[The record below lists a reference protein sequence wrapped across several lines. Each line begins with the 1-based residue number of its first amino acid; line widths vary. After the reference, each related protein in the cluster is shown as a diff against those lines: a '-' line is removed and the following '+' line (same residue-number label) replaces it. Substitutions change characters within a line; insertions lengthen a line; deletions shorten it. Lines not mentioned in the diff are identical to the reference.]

1 MRKVIFPLF
10 SKRAG
15 SCSSGLKPKGNPRV
29 RLKVN
34 LFLGGGIIGACMPN
48 IRYKKLVAELKLN
61 GRNNLVHLGQK
72 LPGQQKNSPL
82 SCNSLL
88 AIINLYMIWPLK
100 NSSQK

>member
-1 MRKVIFPLF
+1 MDLIGWKDQKVIFPLF

-61 GRNNLVHLGQK
+61 GRNNLVHLGQE
-72 LPGQQKNSPL
+72 LPRPARK
-82 SCNSLL
+82 
-88 AIINLYMIWPLK
+88 IHLYPVIHF
-100 NSSQK
+100 